1 MFFTLTQNTKKMY
14 NILVLYLLTQMIIVL
29 FTKFFMITVQNLTKK
44 YSADSVALDNISF
57 NINKGEICG
66 YIGTN
71 GAGKSTTVKILT
83 GVLGFDSGKVL
94 LNDIDVSKDP
104 FEIKKIVGYV
114 PENANLFNSL
124 SPREYI
130 DFIGTI
136 RNIEKSVLAKRLD
149 NFSEL
154 FEFKDLL
161 DESIGNISKG
171 NKQKVLITSALIHN
185 PDFIFFDEPLNGL
198 DANSIFVFQDLV
210 SFLVSKHKTILY
222 CSHILNT
229 IEKISTQIILLDKG
243 RIVIDSKTEDLKRSE
258 NYTDLEN
265 VFRNLNPEQESG
277 NISYENLFD

>member
-1 MFFTLTQNTKKMY
+1 
-14 NILVLYLLTQMIIVL
+14 MIIVL

-136 RNIEKSVLAKRLD
+136 RNIEKNVLAKRLD

-277 NISYENLFD
+277 KISYENLFD

>member
-1 MFFTLTQNTKKMY
+1 MLFTLPQNTKKMY

-136 RNIEKSVLAKRLD
+136 RNIEKYVLAKRLD

>member
-1 MFFTLTQNTKKMY
+1 MFFTLTQNTKETY

>member
-277 NISYENLFD
+277 KISYENLFD

>member
-1 MFFTLTQNTKKMY
+1 MLFTLPQNTKKMC

-136 RNIEKSVLAKRLD
+136 RNIEKNVLQNAW
-149 NFSEL
+149 
-154 FEFKDLL
+154 
-161 DESIGNISKG
+161 I
-171 NKQKVLITSALIHN
+171 
-185 PDFIFFDEPLNGL
+185 IFPNCLN
-198 DANSIFVFQDLV
+198 
-210 SFLVSKHKTILY
+210 
-222 CSHILNT
+222 
-229 IEKISTQIILLDKG
+229 
-243 RIVIDSKTEDLKRSE
+243 SKTCWM
-258 NYTDLEN
+258 
-265 VFRNLNPEQESG
+265 NLSAIFPKATNRKS
-277 NISYENLFD
+277 